1 MSGRLGVTGV
11 AGLVL
16 VFATCTGDRGPTG
29 PQGPG
34 GAMGAAGTAG
44 VSGWERDSIA
54 QAVTVNGAPIT
65 LRADCPTGKH
75 VLGGGWSTDNPDPLL
90 SFVQS
95 YPSSATSWTATVA
108 SGHVINL
115 TFSVYAIC
123 GFVT

>member
-1 MSGRLGVTGV
+1 M
-11 AGLVL
+11 
-16 VFATCTGDRGPTG
+16 
-29 PQGPG
+29 
-34 GAMGAAGTAG
+34 GTAGPSG
-44 VSGWERDSIA
+44 VSGWEIA
-54 QAVTVNGAPIT
+54 TTTQAIMVNGSPIT

-95 YPSSATSWTATVA
+95 YPSSDTSWTATVA

-123 GFVT
+123 GFTT